1 MSRRPEI
8 LFPLFADLKGLDG
21 VGPRT
26 AEHFAKMDVEKP
38 RDLLFTLPHNII
50 DRKIISSINQA
61 DLPSV
66 VTVEVEVGLHQPNAI
81 KGRPYRVMVEDAQ
94 ASFQLVFFHAR
105 EDWLRKQ
112 LPAGQRR
119 VISGKLEVFDGLAQM
134 VHPDYILRV
143 DEVDQIPEVEP
154 VYPLTAGVTQKVI
167 SKAAQASLDRI
178 KDLPEWIEPS
188 VLKQNQW
195 PAWRDAVLSAH
206 HQIGRASCRE
216 RV

>member
-50 DRKIISSINQA
+50 DRKIISSIKQA

-119 VISGKLEVFDGLAQM
+119 VISGNWKCSTVW
-134 VHPDYILRV
+134 RKWC
-143 DEVDQIPEVEP
+143 IPITFCVWM
-154 VYPLTAGVTQKVI
+154 
-167 SKAAQASLDRI
+167 R
-178 KDLPEWIEPS
+178 WIRY
-188 VLKQNQW
+188 LKWN
-195 PAWRDAVLSAH
+195 RF
-206 HQIGRASCRE
+206 IR
-216 RV
+216 